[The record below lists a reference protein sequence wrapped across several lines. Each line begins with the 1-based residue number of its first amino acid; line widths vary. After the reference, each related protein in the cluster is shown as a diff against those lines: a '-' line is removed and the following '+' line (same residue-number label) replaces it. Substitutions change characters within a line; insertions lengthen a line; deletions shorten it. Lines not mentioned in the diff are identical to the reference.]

1 MKNTFPTLPTYSATY
16 SAICSIFLF
25 CTTIAPVSAQSISE
39 QVNERKSVNVCIWP
53 DYYAIS
59 YRVPRTGTLTGIDI
73 DMSRAFAKWLN
84 VDLNYVQ
91 SSFAKLQQNMTNG
104 KCDIAMHG
112 VAIRDSRKAF
122 MDFSAPYLRSGI
134 YAISAQSNSQLQQ
147 WEDIDQQ
154 GVIAVV
160 QKETFMEPV
169 MRNSLKN
176 AQLLVVDNFKAREQ
190 AVQSGSADV
199 FMTDYPYG
207 KRMISLT
214 KWAKLLSPKTP
225 FANTEYAYAVPKNNP
240 DWLAKVNLFVAESK
254 ANGTLKTLAEKHQ
267 LLPIVVLDH

>member
-1 MKNTFPTLPTYSATY
+1 M
-16 SAICSIFLF
+16 
-25 CTTIAPVSAQSISE
+25 CTTTVSASTQPISE
-39 QVNERKSVNVCIWP
+39 QISERNSINVCIWP

-59 YRVPRTGTLTGIDI
+59 YRAPRTGKLSGIDI
-73 DMSRAFAKWLN
+73 DMSKALAKWLD
-84 VDLNYVQ
+84 VDLNYVE
-91 SSFAKLQQNMTNG
+91 SSFAKLQQNMSNG

-134 YAISAQSNSQLQQ
+134 YGVSAQSNSQLQQ
-147 WEDIDQQ
+147 WGDIDQP

-169 MRNSLKN
+169 MRSKLKN

-190 AVQSGSADV
+190 AVRSGNADV

-214 KWAKLLSPKTP
+214 KWAKLLTPNTP
-225 FANTEYAYAVPKNNP
+225 FASTEYAYAVPRNNP
-240 DWLAKVNLFVAESK
+240 AWLAKINLFLSESK
-254 ANGTLKTLAEKHQ
+254 ANGTLKALAEKHQ
-267 LLPIVVLDH
+267 LLPIVVLEN